1 MQIGA
6 RCMFRGAILTCKI
19 LFYAQPRI
27 RYERRILYEIQ
38 NSWMCFK
45 CIWYMWENT
54 WHNSF
59 NFKIGFKIEP
69 KRNNLK
75 LNPFKILS
83 FNAIN
88 KTTLLFSWSS
98 WGGDSLRCT
107 YLLLSWEDTG
117 EWIFNAMPHWSLGL
131 LNAMIASATRVQWA
145 LIKFGWAF
153 ASLFW
158 ICLFTSFI
166 VRLNKVIKTVLDL
179 KALDGINMP

>member
-1 MQIGA
+1 MQSA
-6 RCMFRGAILTCKI
+6 LDVCFRGAFLTCNVFILTHNYVYDTSVGFCMRYKI
-19 LFYAQPRI
+19 RVCVLNVYDT
-27 RYERRILYEIQ
+27 
-38 NSWMCFK
+38 CG
-45 CIWYMWENT
+45 ENT

-131 LNAMIASATRVQWA
+131 LNAVIASATRVQWA

-153 ASLFW
+153 
-158 ICLFTSFI
+158 CLI
-166 VRLNKVIKTVLDL
+166 VLNLPIHKFYCAT
-179 KALDGINMP
+179 

>member
-1 MQIGA
+1 MQSALDVCFRAAFNMQTIFILINKYVYDTRIGF
-6 RCMFRGAILTCKI
+6 CM
-19 LFYAQPRI
+19 
-27 RYERRILYEIQ
+27 RYKVRECVL
-38 NSWMCFK
+38 M
-45 CIWYMWENT
+45 YMIHK
-54 WHNSF
+54 HNSF
-59 NFKIGFKIEP
+59 NFQIGFKIEP

-88 KTTLLFSWSS
+88 KTTLLSSCSS

-107 YLLLSWEDTG
+107 YPLLPWGDTG
-117 EWIFNAMPHWSLGL
+117 EWIFNAVPHWSLGL
-131 LNAMIASATRVQWA
+131 LNAVIASATRVQWA